1 MSQSPR
7 SANEP
12 MAFTDAELLRGAF
25 IAGLTFVLAAPLVAI
40 VVTIASPH
48 DPQTLGIA
56 ISVILI
62 ATLTALVPITV
73 LTLIVMTP
81 IARAIGRRLRRE
93 PRRWPHLLAFGGL
106 GVVASAAASAVVG
119 LLMWA
124 ATSGST
130 GANPLSVI
138 APIGLLLAPIAGGSA
153 AWGWWRASRR
163 ALARD
168 RVREAAGQH
177 G

>member
-81 IARAIGRRLRRE
+81 IARAIGRRLRRNRVAGRTCWPSAGSE
-93 PRRWPHLLAFGGL
+93 LSRPQRHRR
-106 GVVASAAASAVVG
+106 S
-119 LLMWA
+119 
-124 ATSGST
+124 
-130 GANPLSVI
+130 
-138 APIGLLLAPIAGGSA
+138 
-153 AWGWWRASRR
+153 
-163 ALARD
+163 
-168 RVREAAGQH
+168 
-177 G
+177 